1 MRAVLQRVS
10 DASVSVE
17 GVLVSAIGAGLVAL
31 VGVADGDTLNDA
43 AYIAGKIAD
52 ARVFAAANDAG
63 AERSLLETGGAAL
76 VISQFTL
83 LGDCRKGRRPSWSSA
98 ASPEQA
104 IQYYETVITLLRER
118 GVTVAT
124 GTFRAAMRV
133 TLTGDGPFTLLLDSK
148 KAF

>member
-10 DASVSVE
+10 EASVCVD
-17 GVLVSAIGAGLVAL
+17 GVTVGAIGAGLVAL
-31 VGVADGDTLNDA
+31 VGVADGDTMTDA

-52 ARVFAAANDAG
+52 LRVFPAADDAG
-63 AERSLLETGGAAL
+63 VERSLLETGGAAL
-76 VISQFTL
+76 VVSQFTL
-83 LGDCRKGRRPSWSSA
+83 LGDCRKGRRPSWSGA
-98 ASPEQA
+98 APPEQA
-104 IQYYETVITLLRER
+104 IQCYEAVVTLLRER
-118 GVTVAT
+118 GITAAT